1 MNDATIREL
10 LQTAKSIAVVGLSSN
25 PWRASFGVSKYMQ
38 AQGYR
43 IIPVNPNE
51 VKVLGEQAFPSLAAV
66 PGGVDIVNIFR
77 RSEFI
82 PEIVDA
88 AIAKGARCVWM
99 QQGVIHTEAA
109 GKAEKAGLL
118 IVMDRCIGMEH
129 RRLLR

>member
-99 QQGVIHTEAA
+99 QQGIIHTEAA

>member
-10 LQTAKSIAVVGLSSN
+10 LHTAKSIAVVGLSSN
-25 PWRASFGVSKYMQ
+25 PWRASFGVSKYMH

-99 QQGVIHTEAA
+99 QQGIIHTEAA

>member
-25 PWRASFGVSKYMQ
+25 PWRASFGVSKHMQ

-77 RSEFI
+77 RPEFI

-99 QQGVIHTEAA
+99 QQGITHTEAA
-109 GKAEKAGLL
+109 DKAEKAGLL
-118 IVMDRCIGMEH
+118 VVMDRCIGMEH

>member
-88 AIAKGARCVWM
+88 AIAKATRCVWM

>member
-10 LQTAKSIAVVGLSSN
+10 LHTAKSIAVVGLSSN

-99 QQGVIHTEAA
+99 QQGIIHTEAA